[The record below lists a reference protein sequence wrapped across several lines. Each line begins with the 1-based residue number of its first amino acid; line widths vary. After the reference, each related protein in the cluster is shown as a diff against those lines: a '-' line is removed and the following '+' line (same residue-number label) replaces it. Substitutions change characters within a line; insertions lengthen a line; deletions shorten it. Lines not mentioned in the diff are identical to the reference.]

1 MQKLMAYAFYALA
14 LLVFAA
20 TIFSRNYA
28 LLLLVSFF
36 LLLSSLYFGA
46 SKFLNAQLLALLS
59 GKLSKTVSGPTLS
72 VDAKAVIKRKEN
84 AYVAIA
90 AAELRAEKQIDQSTI
105 ASILNRL
112 SFDFDYVVSI
122 RQLDSKKFTEGLEL
136 RKRLKEIEIEK
147 CNRKNYNRLNELR
160 QQLDMIES
168 EIAKISG
175 SKPLSAK
182 ILLKTFA
189 ENASPYIAAKE
200 ACTNMET
207 IASSFSSEAGF
218 SYTVLKG
225 EDLLL
230 AVE

>member
-14 LLVFAA
+14 LLAFAA

-36 LLLSSLYFGA
+36 LFLSSVYFGA

-59 GKLSKTVSGPTLS
+59 GKLSKTASGLALS
-72 VDAKAVIKRKEN
+72 ADAKAVIKRKEN
-84 AYVAIA
+84 TY
-90 AAELRAEKQIDQSTI
+90 AAELRAEKQVEQSSI
-105 ASILNRL
+105 AGILNRL

-122 RQLDSKKFTEGLEL
+122 RQLDSKKFIEGLEL

-168 EIAKISG
+168 EIAKVSG
-175 SKPLSAK
+175 SKPVSAK

-189 ENASPYIAAKE
+189 ENSAPYIAAKE
-200 ACTNMET
+200 ACTNIET

-218 SYTVLKG
+218 SYNVLKG
-225 EDLLL
+225 EDLLS